1 MKFVDYYFDLWPDG
15 SIKMDEELK
24 PEMID
29 VRHGDIFTIEITD
42 DNKVIFRK
50 DRAWEQK

>member
-29 VRHGDIFTIEITD
+29 VKDGDIFTVEITN
-42 DNKVIFRK
+42 NKVVFRK
-50 DRAWEQK
+50 DRPWEK